1 LQVLSFQISTDINF
15 KNSSNFH
22 ITIKMTYSKIVG
34 IGHYVPENI
43 ITNAYLESIMD
54 TNDAWI
60 TERTGIKERRYF
72 TYGKDTNAS
81 MATEASKIAI
91 ERAGITPQDIDF
103 IVYATITPDYYFPG
117 PGFILQREMGM
128 EGIGVLDIRDQCSGF
143 IYALSTADQ
152 FIKSGMYKNILVIGS
167 ELQSTFLNHSSEGR
181 GVAVIFGDG
190 AGAVVL
196 QATDNESSRVLS
208 THLHADGNFAEDLYV
223 KSPGS
228 SRPNRFYDDLLENP
242 SNGDVVMNGNLV
254 FKHAVVRFPEVIRE
268 ALNTNG
274 LAPED
279 IDLLVPHQANLRISE
294 YVRQQMGMSEDKVF
308 NNIQKYGNTTAASIP
323 IALCEAWESG
333 RIKSGDLVCLAA
345 FGSGFTW
352 GSALIR
358 W

>member
-1 LQVLSFQISTDINF
+1 
-15 KNSSNFH
+15 
-22 ITIKMTYSKIVG
+22 MTFSKITG
-34 IGHYVPENI
+34 IGHYVPENV
-43 ITNAYLESIMD
+43 ITNQYLETLMD
-54 TNDAWI
+54 TTDAWI

-81 MATEASKIAI
+81 MAAEASRIAI
-91 ERAGITPQDIDF
+91 ERAGITPKDIDF

-117 PGFILQREMGM
+117 PGFVMQRELGM
-128 EGIGVLDIRDQCSGF
+128 QGIGILDIRDQCSGF

-152 FIKSGMYKNILVIGS
+152 FIKSGMYKNILVVGS
-167 ELQSTFLNHSSEGR
+167 EIQSTFLNTSNEGR

-196 QATDNESSRVLS
+196 QATENQEHRVLS
-208 THLHADGNFAEDLYV
+208 THLHADGTYAEELYV
-223 KSPGS
+223 KDPGS
-228 SRPNRFYDDLLENP
+228 SRPKRFYDDLVEDNKT
-242 SNGDVVMNGNLV
+242 GDVFMNGSTV
-254 FKHAVVRFPEVIRE
+254 FKHAIVRFPEVIKE
-268 ALNTNG
+268 ALEKNG
-274 LAPED
+274 LTPED

-294 YVRQQMGMSEDKVF
+294 YVRQQMKMPEEKVM
-308 NNIQKYGNTTAASIP
+308 NNIQKYGNTTGASIP

-333 RIKSGDLVCLAA
+333 RVKDGDLICLAA

>member
-1 LQVLSFQISTDINF
+1 ML
-15 KNSSNFH
+15 
-22 ITIKMTYSKIVG
+22 YSRIAG

-43 ITNAYLESIMD
+43 ISNQHLETLMD
-54 TNDAWI
+54 TSDAWI

-72 TYGKDTNAS
+72 TLGKDTNAS
-81 MATEASKIAI
+81 MATEAAKIAI
-91 ERAGITPQDIDF
+91 ERAGISADDVDF

-117 PGFILQREMGM
+117 PGFVMQRNL
-128 EGIGVLDIRDQCSGF
+128 GIQNAGVLDIRDQCSGF

-152 FIKSGMYKNILVIGS
+152 FIRSGMYKNILVIGA
-167 ELQSTFLNHSSEGR
+167 EIQSTFLNPSNEGR

-190 AGAVVL
+190 AGAVVV
-196 QATDNESSRVLS
+196 QATEDEKHRILS
-208 THLHADGNFAEDLYV
+208 THLHADGRYAEDLYV
-223 KSPGS
+223 KEPS
-228 SRPNRFYDDLLENP
+228 SSSSSGRFYDNLVNDKT
-242 SNGDVVMNGNLV
+242 SGDVVMNGNAV

-268 ALNTNG
+268 ALDKNG
-274 LAPED
+274 LQAED

-294 YVRQQMGMSEDKVF
+294 YVRQQMGLPEEKVM

-323 IALCEAWESG
+323 IALCEAWETG
-333 RIKSGDLVCLAA
+333 RIKDGDLICLAA

>member
-1 LQVLSFQISTDINF
+1 ML
-15 KNSSNFH
+15 
-22 ITIKMTYSKIVG
+22 YSRIAG

-43 ITNAYLESIMD
+43 ISNQHLETLMD
-54 TNDAWI
+54 TSDAWI

-72 TYGKDTNAS
+72 TLGKDTNAS
-81 MATEASKIAI
+81 MATEAAKIAI
-91 ERAGITPQDIDF
+91 ERAGISADDVDF

-117 PGFILQREMGM
+117 PGFVMQRNL
-128 EGIGVLDIRDQCSGF
+128 GIQNAGVLDIRDQCSGF

-152 FIKSGMYKNILVIGS
+152 FIRSGMYKNILVIGA
-167 ELQSTFLNHSSEGR
+167 EIQSTFLNSSNEGR

-190 AGAVVL
+190 AGAVVV
-196 QATDNESSRVLS
+196 QATEDETHRILS
-208 THLHADGNFAEDLYV
+208 THLHADGRYAEDLYV
-223 KSPGS
+223 KEPS
-228 SRPNRFYDDLLENP
+228 SSSSGRFYDNLIEDKT
-242 SNGDVVMNGNLV
+242 SGDVIMNGNAV

-268 ALNTNG
+268 ALDKNG
-274 LAPED
+274 LQAED

-294 YVRQQMGMSEDKVF
+294 YVRQQMGLPEEKVM

-323 IALCEAWESG
+323 IALCEAWETG
-333 RIKSGDLVCLAA
+333 RIKDGDLICLAA

>member
-1 LQVLSFQISTDINF
+1 
-15 KNSSNFH
+15 
-22 ITIKMTYSKIVG
+22 MYYSKIAG
-34 IGHYVPENI
+34 LGHYVPENI
-43 ITNAYLESIMD
+43 ISNQYLESIMD

-81 MATEASKIAI
+81 MATEAAKIAI
-91 ERAGITPQDIDF
+91 ERAGLKPQEIDF

-117 PGFILQREMGM
+117 PGFVLQRNLGM
-128 EGIGVLDIRDQCSGF
+128 QNIGVLDIRDQCSGF

-152 FIKSGMYKNILVIGS
+152 FIRSGMYKNILVIGA
-167 ELQSTFLNHSSEGR
+167 EIQSTFLNHSTEGR

-190 AGAVVL
+190 AGAAVV
-196 QATDNESSRVLS
+196 QATTDPSHRILS
-208 THLHADGNFAEDLYV
+208 THLHADGTYAEDLYV
-223 KSPGS
+223 KDPGS
-228 SRPNRFYDDLLENP
+228 SRPKRFYDDLFEDKNT
-242 SNGDVVMNGNLV
+242 GEVIMNGNMV
-254 FKHAVVRFPEVIRE
+254 FKHAVVRFPEVIKE
-268 ALNTNG
+268 ALEKNN
-274 LAPED
+274 LSPED

-294 YVRQQMGMSEDKVF
+294 YVRQQMGLPEEKVM

-323 IALCEAWESG
+323 IALSEAWEMG
-333 RIKSGDLVCLAA
+333 KIKDGNLVCLAA